1 MNKSNDLKLTR
12 KARANLEWLLKLN
25 HQMQL
30 LAVSKTPSCSLT
42 CCPDKHC
49 ECEDCW
55 ACD

>member
-1 MNKSNDLKLTR
+1 MNKSNDLKL